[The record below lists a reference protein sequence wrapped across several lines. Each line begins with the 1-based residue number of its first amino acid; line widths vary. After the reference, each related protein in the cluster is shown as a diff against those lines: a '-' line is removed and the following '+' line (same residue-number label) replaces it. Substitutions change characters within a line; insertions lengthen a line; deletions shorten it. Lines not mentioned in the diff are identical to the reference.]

1 MAKGSE
7 PSQRQLRVGELV
19 RHALSEIFARGETND
34 QELDKSGITVLEV
47 SMAPDLKQAR
57 AYVRPLLNGH
67 EEQMMAALKRNK
79 KYLRKLL
86 SPRLGLKFMP
96 NIRFMLDTA
105 PDHARRIDDILLNPK
120 VLRDLQKQPDDDL
133 PNDDLSEG

>member
-34 QELDKSGITVLEV
+34 SDLEKAGVTVLEV
-47 SMAPDLKQAR
+47 SMAPDLRQAQ
-57 AYVRPLLNGH
+57 AYVRPLIGGH
-67 EEQMMAALKRNK
+67 EEQMMAALKLNK

-96 NIRFMLDTA
+96 NVRFTLDTA
-105 PDHARRIDDILLNPK
+105 TDHARRIDDILHEPR
-120 VLRDLQKQPDDDL
+120 VARDLQQQTDDEM
-133 PNDDLSEG
+133 PES

>member
-34 QELDKSGITVLEV
+34 PDLEKAGVTVLEV
-47 SMAPDLKQAR
+47 SMAPDLKQAQ
-57 AYVRPLLNGH
+57 AYVRPLIGGN
-67 EEQMMAALKRNK
+67 EEQMMAALKLNK

-96 NIRFMLDTA
+96 NIRFTLDTA
-105 PDHARRIDDILLNPK
+105 TDHARRIDDILHEPR
-120 VLRDLQKQPDDDL
+120 VARDLQQQADDEM
-133 PNDDLSEG
+133 PES

>member
-1 MAKGSE
+1 MAKGNE

-19 RHALSEIFARGETND
+19 RHALSDIFTRGETND
-34 QELDKSGITVLEV
+34 PDLEKSGVTVLEV

-57 AYVRPLLNGH
+57 AYVRPLIEGH
-67 EEQMMAALKRNK
+67 EDQLMAALKRNK
-79 KYLRKLL
+79 KFLRKLL

-105 PDHARRIDDILLNPK
+105 PDHARRIDDILLDPK
-120 VLRDLQKQPDDDL
+120 VMRDLQKHSD
-133 PNDDLSEG
+133 DDLSES

>member
-1 MAKGSE
+1 MSKTSE

-34 QELDKSGITVLEV
+34 SDLEKSGITILEV

-57 AYVRPLLNGH
+57 AYVRPLIEGQEDLL
-67 EEQMMAALKRNK
+67 MAALKRNK

-105 PDHARRIDDILLNPK
+105 PDHARRIDDLLLDPK
-120 VLRDLQKQPDDDL
+120 VSRDLQNHPDDD
-133 PNDDLSEG
+133 SR

>member
-1 MAKGSE
+1 MAKGNE

-19 RHALSEIFARGETND
+19 RHALSEIFARGETSD
-34 QELDKSGITVLEV
+34 PDLEKSGVTVLEV

-57 AYVRPLLNGH
+57 AYVRPLFEGH
-67 EEQMMAALKRNK
+67 EDILMEALKRNK

-105 PDHARRIDDILLNPK
+105 PDHARRIDDLLHDPK
-120 VLRDLQKQPDDDL
+120 VLRDLHRQTD
-133 PNDDLSEG
+133 DDLSES

>member
-1 MAKGSE
+1 MTKGTE

-34 QELDKSGITVLEV
+34 PDLEKSGVTVLEV
-47 SMAPDLKQAR
+47 SMAPDLRQAK
-57 AYVRPLLNGH
+57 AYVRPLIDGH
-67 EEQMMAALKRNK
+67 EDPLMAALKRNK

-96 NIRFMLDTA
+96 NIRFELDTA
-105 PDHARRIDDILLNPK
+105 PDHARRIDDILHDPK
-120 VLRDLQKQPDDDL
+120 VIRDLQQQSDDDISG
-133 PNDDLSEG
+133 N

>member
-1 MAKGSE
+1 MTKRSE

-19 RHALSEIFARGETND
+19 RHALSDIFARGETND
-34 QELDKSGITVLEV
+34 PDLERCGVTVLEV

-57 AYVRPLLNGH
+57 AFVRPLLEGQ
-67 EEQMMAALKRNK
+67 EETLMAALKRNK

-96 NIRFMLDTA
+96 NIGFSLDTA
-105 PDHARRIDDILLNPK
+105 PDHARRIDDLLHDPK
-120 VLRDLQKQPDDDL
+120 VQQDLQPDNADD
-133 PNDDLSEG
+133 NNGH

>member
-1 MAKGSE
+1 MAKASE

-34 QELDKSGITVLEV
+34 PDLEKSGVTVLEV

-57 AYVRPLLNGH
+57 AYVRPLYEGH
-67 EEQMMAALKRNK
+67 EELLMDALKRNK

-105 PDHARRIDDILLNPK
+105 PDHARRIDDILHDPR
-120 VLRDLQKQPDDDL
+120 VMRDLQRTDEPD
-133 PNDDLSEG
+133 GA

>member
-7 PSQRQLRVGELV
+7 PSQRQLRVGEVV

-34 QELDKSGITVLEV
+34 SDLEKSGITVLEV

-57 AYVRPLLNGH
+57 AYVRPLRLGH
-67 EEQMMAALKRNK
+67 EEQMMAALKKNK

-96 NIRFMLDTA
+96 NVRFMLDTA
-105 PDHARRIDDILLNPK
+105 QDHASRIDDILLDPK
-120 VLRDLQKQPDDDL
+120 VSRDLERQSDD
-133 PNDDLSEG
+133 NFSES

>member
-1 MAKGSE
+1 MAKANE

-19 RHALSEIFARGETND
+19 RHALSEIFARGETSD
-34 QELDKSGITVLEV
+34 PDLEKSGVTVLEV

-57 AYVRPLLNGH
+57 AYVRPLLEGH
-67 EEQMMAALKRNK
+67 EDLLMEALKRNK

-105 PDHARRIDDILLNPK
+105 PDHARRIDDILQDPK
-120 VLRDLQKQPDDDL
+120 VMRDLQKQPDDDL
-133 PNDDLSEG
+133 SES